1 MLAGQ
6 GPHAHTP
13 GMNRDAGTDNS
24 SPSAPATSLPMSG
37 GTIRGI
43 GEEFAAN
50 PFSHMGSMKVT
61 IGTLPGRCAYGRRLS
76 LANDSDAG
84 GGLFGYGCS
93 LSLRQIRHNIDKGL
107 PKCDDSVESN
117 VFLSSG
123 VEGMVPVLDD
133 NGAYCS
139 DTRSTDI
146 IAYCIHYYR
155 PGIEGLLDSLERW
168 ANVDDLRDV
177 HWRSFARGNIP
188 TLYGKDAN
196 SRIVDPKDP
205 RHTFSWLTCE
215 TRDHKISA
223 ATHEYKAEDRTEV
236 GLSLAHERS

>member
-1 MLAGQ
+1 
-6 GPHAHTP
+6 
-13 GMNRDAGTDNS
+13 
-24 SPSAPATSLPMSG
+24 MSG

-50 PFSHMGSMKVT
+50 PFSHMGSMEVT
-61 IGTLPGRCAYGRRLS
+61 IGTLPGRCAYGPQLS

-84 GGLFGYGCS
+84 GGLFGCDWS
-93 LSLRQIRHNIDKGL
+93 LSLLQIRHKTDKGL
-107 PKCDDSVESN
+107 PKGDDSGESN

-123 VEGMVPVLDD
+123 VGGMVPVLDD
-133 NGAYCS
+133 NRAYCS

-146 IAYCIHYYR
+146 IAYCIYYYR
-155 PGIEGLLDSLERW
+155 PGIEGLLGSLERW
-168 ANVDDLRDV
+168 ANVDDPRDV
-177 HWRSFARGNIP
+177 HWRSLARGNIP

-196 SRIVDPKDP
+196 LCLVDPKDP

-215 TRDHKISA
+215 TRDHEVSA
-223 ATHEYKAEDRTEV
+223 ATQEYKAEDRTEV